1 MAGVQTPDLSARKPE
16 R

>member
-1 MAGVQTPDLSARKPE
+1 MQTPDLSSRKPE